1 MEGGGGREQSDI
13 SFDLKCSS
21 GYATSDSKSVQSD
34 NRGPERVVGVI
45 HVPQEGL
52 KVPIW

>member
-21 GYATSDSKSVQSD
+21 GYTTSDSKSFQSD
-34 NRGPERVVGVI
+34 NRGPRMTMRVLNL
-45 HVPQEGL
+45 PQVGL
-52 KVPIW
+52 KLPT